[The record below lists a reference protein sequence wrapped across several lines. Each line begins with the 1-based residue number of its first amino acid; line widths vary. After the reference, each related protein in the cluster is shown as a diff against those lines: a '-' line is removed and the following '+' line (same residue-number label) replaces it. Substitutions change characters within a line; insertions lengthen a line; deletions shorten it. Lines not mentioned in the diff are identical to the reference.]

1 MYLCRGGNFYR
12 VDYMK
17 NNVTDNLWNKVVEK
31 YNPFQEKQ
39 KGGPLFF
46 KLAMN
51 QLILNTE
58 AAVKA
63 LVERVERYNIWIVQG
78 AEVTKV
84 TSQIASAI
92 NCLKHIGKLPQEMS
106 KTLLTIMQTS
116 LASECKKVF
125 EAIEMQ
131 NILDDLNPL
140 RICTLKVLSTRL
152 DISFL

>member
-1 MYLCRGGNFYR
+1 
-12 VDYMK
+12 MK

-31 YNPFQEKQ
+31 YKPFKEKQ

-46 KLAMN
+46 KLVMN
-51 QLILNTE
+51 QLLSNTE

-78 AEVTKV
+78 SEVMKV

-106 KTLLTIMQTS
+106 TTLLTIMQTS
-116 LASECKKVF
+116 LASEFNKVF
-125 EAIEMQ
+125 AVVEVK
-131 NILDDLNPL
+131 NILDDLNHLHICML
-140 RICTLKVLSTRL
+140 RVLSTRL
-152 DISFL
+152 NISFL